1 MAGGPSTGDSR
12 QILTMVQDSLEAGGA
27 GVCLGRQIFA
37 HPDVSAITKALVM
50 IVHNNCSVEEAM
62 EKCSL

>member
-1 MAGGPSTGDSR
+1 
-12 QILTMVQDSLEAGGA
+12 MVKESLEAGGA
-27 GVCLGRQIFA
+27 GVCMGRQIFA

-50 IVHNNCSVEEAM
+50 IVHSNCSVEEAM